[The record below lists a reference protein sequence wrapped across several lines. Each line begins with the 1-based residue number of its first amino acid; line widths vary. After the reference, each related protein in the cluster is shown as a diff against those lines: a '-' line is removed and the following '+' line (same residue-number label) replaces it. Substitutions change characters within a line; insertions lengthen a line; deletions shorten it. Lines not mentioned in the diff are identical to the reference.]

1 MNYYKYYLE
10 IKNRII
16 LLFVTWLFTLFMCY
30 LYKEVLLFFILNS
43 THFFQSTFENQ
54 REYNYFIFT
63 DVTEVFYVYI
73 DLVLFISN
81 QVILFSFFYHFL
93 MFLSPSL
100 YKFEYNNLYFFI
112 RISFF
117 MFSVSIVVLNV
128 FLLPLSWN
136 FFLNFQKND
145 LNLIPVFFEAKISEY
160 LIYYINLYSLCLLNG
175 QFSLCMLVYINSFS
189 KTVVEI
195 KKLRKIFYFLFF
207 VLSTLVTP
215 PDVISQLC
223 LSFFL
228 IFIYE
233 TIIFFKF
240 IVRFSNR
247 RDLNP

>member
-1 MNYYKYYLE
+1 MNYYLYYLE

-16 LLFVTWLFTLFMCY
+16 LLILTWLFTLFMCY

-43 THFFQSTFENQ
+43 THLFQSPFENQ
-54 REYNYFIFT
+54 TESNYFIFT
-63 DVTEVFYVYI
+63 DVTEIFYVYI
-73 DLVLFISN
+73 DLILFISN
-81 QVILFSFFYHFL
+81 QVIFFNVFYHFL

-100 YKFEYNNLYFFI
+100 YKSEYNNLYFFI

-117 MFSVSIVVLNV
+117 IYILSIILLNV
-128 FLLPLSWN
+128 FLLPFSWN
-136 FFLNFQKND
+136 FFLNFQNND
-145 LNLIPVFFEAKISEY
+145 FNLIPLFFEAKISEY

-175 QFSLCMLVYINSFS
+175 QFSLFMLIYINNLSEN
-189 KTVVEI
+189 VLEI

-207 VLSTLVTP
+207 IISTLVTP

-223 LSFFL
+223 FSFIL

-240 IVRFSNR
+240 
-247 RDLNP
+247 LNKSTLKF